1 MSYVVSSR
9 VRNFTELCL
18 AVSDD
23 KQRLCGSACNSV
35 RAMCLIE
42 ASFAYIPNFFIFEI
56 KTKKMSKKSTELA
69 SIIRRALGGLLHH
82 PNHNSLLIPGSKPT
96 LSRKSRGVNGLII
109 FVVVVHYG
117 QRCQEAYLHGLVK
130 ASFGLIILVFVWG
143 GQSRGQTPVPYVIA
157 SLSSITALVPLLSW
171 YTRHMLTASVCRPYQ
186 VQLSE

>member
-1 MSYVVSSR
+1 M
-9 VRNFTELCL
+9 RNFTELCI

-96 LSRKSRGVNGLII
+96 LSRKSRGVNGLIL
-109 FVVVVHYG
+109 F
-117 QRCQEAYLHGLVK
+117 LL
-130 ASFGLIILVFVWG
+130 L
-143 GQSRGQTPVPYVIA
+143 
-157 SLSSITALVPLLSW
+157 SITVNDARKPIFMGSSRPL
-171 YTRHMLTASVCRPYQ
+171 SVLLYWFLYGVVSPGGKPRSPT
-186 VQLSE
+186 S